1 MRRLVVDPVNHEI
14 MAEPEAS
21 AELDE
26 TLREADEALQI
37 VYKRTVSKLWNCHVE
52 TLREVDEAL
61 QIVYERTVSEIWNC
75 CVEMLREVNEALR
88 IPYEKLMSELS
99 TYYAPILS
107 ELNEG
112 PHSQCEITE
121 LERWSSSIETL
132 SKPNEAL
139 GRVRRFSELVTKME
153 SNNLL
158 KEYGSSID
166 AWAIG
171 FSLN

>member
-1 MRRLVVDPVNHEI
+1 MFHREPGRMRRSVVDPVNHEI

-21 AELDE
+21 AEL
-26 TLREADEALQI
+26 
-37 VYKRTVSKLWNCHVE
+37 VE

-61 QIVYERTVSEIWNC
+61 QIVYERTMSEIWNC

-88 IPYEKLMSELS
+88 ILYEKLMSELS
-99 TYYAPILS
+99 TYYTPIPS

-121 LERWSSSIETL
+121 LELWSSSIETL

-139 GRVRRFSELVTKME
+139 GRVGRFSELVTAME

-158 KEYGSSID
+158 KEYGSPID